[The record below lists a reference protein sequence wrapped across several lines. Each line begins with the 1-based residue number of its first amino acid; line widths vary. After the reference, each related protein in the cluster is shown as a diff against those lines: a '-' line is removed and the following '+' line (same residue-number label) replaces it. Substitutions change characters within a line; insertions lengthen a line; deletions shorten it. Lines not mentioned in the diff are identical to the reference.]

1 MIFCQKN
8 HNHKKYPGKRNDIE
22 SLLKGQVRMVLNMI
36 DNFEI
41 ILWRPGAALE
51 LNIKNDFD

>member
-1 MIFCQKN
+1 
-8 HNHKKYPGKRNDIE
+8 
-22 SLLKGQVRMVLNMI
+22 MI

-51 LNIKNDFD
+51 LNIKNDFDKSNF

>member
-8 HNHKKYPGKRNDIE
+8 QNHKKYPAKQNVVE
-22 SLLKGQVRMVLNMI
+22 SLLRVLNMI
-36 DNFEI
+36 DNFGI

-51 LNIKNDFD
+51 LNIKNDFDKSNF